1 MRRGPP
7 NEITAALHP
16 PFTAVHSVMQHW
28 GPPGAAFQPPT
39 GILVNV
45 AKLRARRDTEADGER
60 EKEKNREK
68 APVAASLVFPSP
80 VGVEDL

>member
-1 MRRGPP
+1 MRRVPF

-60 EKEKNREK
+60 EREK
-68 APVAASLVFPSP
+68 QRGGPCHSLTRPSQSFPP
-80 VGVEDL
+80 R